1 MKNTIKKSIF
11 SLVLVVVLLIASIL
25 PASAAFDASHR
36 QSVAYIMSIVVADNG
51 AERIGDA
58 GGTCFFI
65 GEEGKDPEY
74 LVTNHHVVERFIEN
88 LGMGKYTN
96 YSVTDTETG
105 EVKESFSGHAQI
117 RVYFDSD
124 SYEQAYLVDYIEHE
138 KDDLALLRLDKPTSL
153 RKPVTLTKPTEDMIG
168 SKVYTLGFP
177 GVADRVLDFR
187 PVSTYDFTDATV
199 TDGSIGRI
207 TTTSG
212 TGVERVYHSCETSGG
227 NSGGPLMTEDGYVI
241 GVHNASASGED
252 LKFAISTRN
261 LLTML
266 NKNDVDYILA
276 DNSGTDPT
284 NDTEVPTTEPIP
296 PEPKPVN
303 VGIIIGAVVLVA
315 VIAVLVVLLLK
326 KNKTKTPNEPKTVA
340 GSSAT
345 SAYIRSLSA
354 QHRGMRVEVKDNQIL
369 IGRSKADCAITF
381 QEGTPGISSRHCSVS
396 FDKATGDFILTD
408 LRSSYGTYLENG
420 QKLTPGVAYKLRS
433 GDKFYL
439 GEADNLLCV
448 ELG

>member
-25 PASAAFDASHR
+25 PASAAFDTSLR
-36 QSVAYIMSIVVADNG
+36 ESVGVIMPVLVHDDG
-51 AERIGDA
+51 QLTYQGY
-58 GGTCFFI
+58 GTGFFVGNE
-65 GEEGKDPEY
+65 GENPEY
-74 LVTNHHVVERFIEN
+74 IVTNYHVIDDFVENWGNGE
-88 LGMGKYTN
+88 YT
-96 YSVTDTETG
+96 SFVTKNSAG
-105 EVKESFSGHAQI
+105 EVTGKFTGHAQI
-117 RVYFDSD
+117 RIYFDSVTF
-124 SYEQAYLVDYIEHE
+124 EQAYVVETNE
-138 KDDLALLRLDKPTSL
+138 SADLAVLRLDKPTNL
-153 RKPVTLTKPTEDMIG
+153 RKTVRLAEPTEEMIG
-168 SKVYTLGFP
+168 KTVYSLGYP
-177 GVADRVLDFR
+177 GVADNNNYI
-187 PVSTYDFTDATV
+187 PVSTWEITDAMV
-199 TDGSIGRI
+199 TNGVIGRI
-207 TTTSG
+207 TTSSG
-212 TGVERVYHSCETSGG
+212 TGVERVYHNCMVSGG
-227 NSGGPLMTEDGYVI
+227 NSGGPLVTEDGYVI
-241 GVHNASASGED
+241 GVNNAKIEGNEMM
-252 LKFAISTRN
+252 FATSTRN
-261 LLTML
+261 LVTIL
-266 NKNDVDYILA
+266 NKNNIDYVL
-276 DNSGTDPT
+276 DDTSGPDPT
-284 NDTEVPTTEPIP
+284 NDTEEPTTEPVP
-296 PEPKPVN
+296 PEPKSVN
-303 VGIIIGAVVLVA
+303 VVIIIGAVVLVA

-396 FDKATGDFILTD
+396 FDKATGDFIITD

-439 GEADNLLCV
+439 GEVDNLLCV